1 MSDEIP
7 YSKKG
12 QRKVSAFVGQEL
24 LYDYMTGALDSD
36 RKKAVEDYL
45 HSNREAYSDI
55 QKIQHGMNYVE
66 MLGATQVSEALLEK
80 IKMPTSYLQ
89 GLLQKIDFDEWSPGF
104 KLAIEASVVA
114 LGVVAIAILMPWN
127 RMTIFRGDS
136 KDMVLSELSKKYD
149 TKSNS
154 EKEAVFK
161 DDTTFP
167 DEESGDHSETSVV
180 AVTSSS
186 TTTSLVVA
194 KSPTEKSAKENN
206 AAAVPPIPPADE
218 DKTTAADSK
227 RQGFLYRGSI
237 EITNVQAVTPKLVDK
252 VSELGGRK
260 AGNVELGWSRGS
272 GAYFHLT
279 IPELKYEELKAA
291 FSQYGE
297 LKITKEKHD
306 RVMPEGIIR
315 IIITVEEKK

>member
-1 MSDEIP
+1 M
-7 YSKKG
+7 
-12 QRKVSAFVGQEL
+12 
-24 LYDYMTGALDSD
+24 
-36 RKKAVEDYL
+36 
-45 HSNREAYSDI
+45 
-55 QKIQHGMNYVE
+55 
-66 MLGATQVSEALLEK
+66 
-80 IKMPTSYLQ
+80 
-89 GLLQKIDFDEWSPGF
+89 
-104 KLAIEASVVA
+104 
-114 LGVVAIAILMPWN
+114 
-127 RMTIFRGDS
+127 
-136 KDMVLSELSKKYD
+136 
-149 TKSNS
+149 
-154 EKEAVFK
+154 
-161 DDTTFP
+161 
-167 DEESGDHSETSVV
+167 
-180 AVTSSS
+180 TSSS